1 MLTHRCEPEAGSEWF
16 KPILTSDSKHKD
28 QQNLLLIITRC
39 DHYEKKG
46 KLRANAM
53 KCVAAGRPSLDS
65 LAFEPMKR
73 PDDRADYCLIMTF
86 LVIFCSFILPKMR
99 AKGIAR
105 SRVYFIGLGQ
115 HVWFTHWRHCLY
127 FHNGGES
134 QIYSAIAY
142 LFANHYIFAPALPAR
157 SNGDVL
163 V

>member
-1 MLTHRCEPEAGSEWF
+1 MNAKHYITCLCWEERVVSALAYMLTHRCKPETGSEWF

-86 LVIFCSFILPKMR
+86 LVIFLFVHLTKDE
-99 AKGIAR
+99 
-105 SRVYFIGLGQ
+105 GQ
-115 HVWFTHWRHCLY
+115 GDC
-127 FHNGGES
+127 
-134 QIYSAIAY
+134 
-142 LFANHYIFAPALPAR
+142 ALPSLLHWFGPTCMVYPLAPLPIF
-157 SNGDVL
+157 S
-163 V
+163 